1 MSSTIRS
8 IHHLARSG
16 GTVISRCLAAMPGVC
31 LLSEINPR
39 SIHHFNPM
47 RQAAQWHGLISV
59 EEAEGFAIESDD
71 RFCDAIEL
79 LLQRCDALGKTLV
92 IRDWSHA
99 DFHGFPYFSDCTY
112 HLRLREVLLQ
122 RFDVRS
128 VATVR
133 HPLDQYLSMKQLT
146 VLKKRWDDC
155 QVLTGMHHF
164 AEEIQSMP
172 WFRHEDFACDSDA
185 ILQQI
190 TANLDIA
197 FDPSY
202 RDRWWRG
209 SKITGDGTRQNGQ
222 IKSPKRRSVPT
233 ELWPV
238 LSRSAEFRQTLDL
251 LGYRTPLPPKSLG
264 WPDAEADDSET
275 VDLTERGNECLNVG
289 DFRTAIALYERQL
302 RKNPV
307 DDATA
312 NNLGFCLMQIGEHE
326 EAASQFETVLKR
338 SPNSLHPLRNL
349 AACLETLDRRFEAIP
364 YLRRLISK
372 SPAEHGQRFQLAKQ
386 LHGIGAIDESL
397 GHLELLLRA
406 GFRTDAIVADYVMF
420 LNYSNQHSVDEIAKE
435 HFRVGMQFARQ
446 AQRVE
451 RRVLQAGDRLRI
463 GYLCKDF
470 YTHPVGKL
478 ITPILEAHARQQFE
492 IFAYHDGEKR
502 DALTKRTEA
511 AVETFRTT
519 WGMSDRDL
527 EARLSADQLDVL
539 VDLAGFS
546 GGGNRLRLF
555 ASRCAPLQVAFL
567 GYPATAAVPAIDFR
581 ITDHYADPP
590 GQSDGYYSERPLYLA
605 CGFLAYQA
613 PDWIRQ
619 IHEQPRSRERLRIG
633 CFNNVA
639 KISRSAM
646 ACWAEIL
653 KRTPEV
659 DLTLKYGDRY
669 QVTLVADRFREIFAA
684 NGVCPSRL
692 DVRPMTKT
700 YQDHFCQL
708 AEVDLA
714 LDSFPYQGT
723 MTTLETLSVGTPIV
737 SLAGKYYA
745 HRATSAMMIRLGM
758 EELVASD
765 EDEYVEIAC
774 QLLRNPDLL
783 RGLRGELLERF
794 FSSPLTDVPSFTQTL
809 ETELMAQHQALA
821 PGSFSNG

>member
-1 MSSTIRS
+1 M
-8 IHHLARSG
+8 
-16 GTVISRCLAAMPGVC
+16 
-31 LLSEINPR
+31 
-39 SIHHFNPM
+39 
-47 RQAAQWHGLISV
+47 
-59 EEAEGFAIESDD
+59 EEAEGFAIESDEQ
-71 RFCDAIEL
+71 FCDAIEL

-112 HLRLREVLLQ
+112 QLRLREVLLQ

-133 HPLDQYLSMKQLT
+133 HPLNHYLSMKQLT

-172 WFRHEDFACDSDA
+172 WFRHEDFACDSDG

-190 TANLDIA
+190 TVELGIPFA
-197 FDPSY
+197 PSY
-202 RDRWWRG
+202 RDLWWKG

-222 IKSPKRRSVPT
+222 IRAPIRRSVPT

-238 LSRSAEFRQTLDL
+238 LSNSTQFRQTLDL
-251 LGYRTPLPPKSLG
+251 LGYRMPLPLKSLG
-264 WPDAEADDSET
+264 WRDAEADDSESRN
-275 VDLTERGNECLNVG
+275 LTERGNECLNAG

-302 RKNPV
+302 RRDPI

-326 EAASQFETVLKR
+326 EAASHFEAILKR
-338 SPNSLHPLRNL
+338 SPDSPHPLRNL
-349 AACLETLDRRFEAIP
+349 AACLESLDRRFEAIP
-364 YLRRLISK
+364 FLRRLISI
-372 SPAEHGQRFQLAKQ
+372 SPEEHWQRFQLAKH
-386 LHGIGAIDESL
+386 LHGIGALDESL
-397 GHLELLLRA
+397 SHLRLLFRA
-406 GFRTDAIVADYVMF
+406 GYRADAVASDYLMF
-420 LNYSNQHSVDEIAKE
+420 LNYSDCQSAEQIAKE

-446 AQRVE
+446 PQAAKP
-451 RRVLQAGDRLRI
+451 RVLQARDRLRI

-478 ITPILEAHARQQFE
+478 ITPILEAHDRQQVE

-511 AVETFRTT
+511 AVETFRAT
-519 WGMSDRDL
+519 WGTNDRDL
-527 EARLSADQLDVL
+527 EARLRADQLDVL

-590 GQSDGYYSERPLYLA
+590 GQADGYYSERPLYLA

-619 IHEQPRSRERLRIG
+619 IHEEPRSRERLRIG

-653 KRTPEV
+653 KRTPEI

-692 DVRPMTKT
+692 DFRPMTTT
-700 YQDHFCQL
+700 YHDHFRQL

-745 HRATSAMMIRLGM
+745 HRATSAMIIWLGM

-774 QLLRNPDLL
+774 QLLRSPDLL

-794 FSSPLTDVPSFTQTL
+794 FNSPLTDVPGFTQAL
-809 ETELMAQHQALA
+809 ETELLAQYQAFA
-821 PGSFSNG
+821 PGSIRNG